1 MARPKLG
8 HEKQFTAHIGC
19 RVRQELKDTLD
30 KMARGDKAPADI
42 YREALEAHAN
52 KGRGRK

>member
-8 HEKQFTAHIGC
+8 HEKQFKAHIGC

-30 KMARGDKAPADI
+30 KMARGGKAPADI
-42 YREALEAHAN
+42 YREALEAHAK
-52 KGRGRK
+52 KGARK